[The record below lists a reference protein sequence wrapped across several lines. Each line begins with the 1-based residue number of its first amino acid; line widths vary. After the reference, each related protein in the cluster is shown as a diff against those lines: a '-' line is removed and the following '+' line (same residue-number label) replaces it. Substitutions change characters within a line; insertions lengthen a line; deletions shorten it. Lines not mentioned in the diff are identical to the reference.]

1 MSVKSFKFVSPGV
14 FINEI
19 DNSFIPKS
27 ADTIGPVVIGRSTR
41 GLAMTPVRV
50 ESYSQF
56 VEMFGD
62 TVPGNG
68 GGDISRYGN
77 HQSPMYGT
85 YASKAFLNANVAP
98 LTYIRLLGTQNTNAT
113 SGYAGWKTAD
123 EPMSGAVAKRKNA
136 NEQGGAYGLWLFPS
150 SSNDALAGQAGTG
163 SLAAVFYVEQSA
175 SVMLSGTMYYGTTVA
190 QQKGEGVGKLI
201 ANDFSTYD
209 WTLTVSSS
217 RYGIEKNSISFDD
230 SKENFIRK
238 VLNTNPQLT
247 TTAGA
252 FYPTTSARNYWLG
265 ETFEQ
270 TLRSAPVGKAT
281 TAASVVIEFT
291 NAPTATR
298 AITFVAADGSTATFT
313 CTASTTSATQ
323 FGRDGSKNGA
333 DNLKTAIEASTLAAK
348 LTVSA
353 VTEPSTGVFRIT
365 VSQVTAGV
373 AGNTTITSNLDNVT
387 VGDAA
392 AASDG
397 VFSGGAAADTLVGG
411 GVNLVGSN
419 AFGVILPI
427 ASGSSRNQ
435 GPANLQQQSSREAV
449 AGWFIGQDLGAAST
463 FQPEAAQKL
472 FRLKGRGHGE
482 WLSQNLKVSIEK
494 IRQSNSSAT
503 DYGTFSVVLRML
515 TDTDNKVQVVER
527 FDNLTLDP
535 TSPNF
540 IARKIG
546 DKYVEWDTT
555 NRMLKTY
562 GEYDNQ
568 SKFVYVSMDSTVEAG
583 GTDPLLLPFGY
594 YAPPKFKDLHGAGP
608 QSANGVMSSDKTSY
622 IQGNNGLFSGS
633 VLSSRAGTNAL
644 TGSLRNGVSGFD
656 GTAATNPPEV
666 YGTLKFP
673 TVRLRHSASD
683 GGLADPTNAY
693 FGMASTREPTATR
706 PDQSIRDFHR
716 LLYSGFPDDPTNSNI
731 NGVDS
736 FAYVFTMDDVAEHSS
751 DGGYFYAS
759 GSRKDGYSV
768 SGKSGQTYK
777 TLLQAGYDRF
787 TAPFWG
793 GFDGFDI
800 HYPDPLYNAGIGS
813 SATELNNY
821 QYNTYRQAIDTVAD
835 PESLDMN
842 MLVAPGLTV
851 DALTT
856 HMIDVCEER
865 ADAMALIDLANVY
878 IPAHEA
884 YNSSKKD
891 RIGTTPNN
899 AATALKDRRIDS
911 SYGCTFYPW
920 VQTRDQR
927 SGQLLWIPPSVAMMG
942 VLASSQAKSDVW
954 FAPAGFNR
962 GGLSD
967 GAAGIPVTGI
977 TERLTSK
984 DRDTLYE
991 SRINPIASF
1000 PSSGIVV
1007 FGQKTLQERQSA
1019 LDRINVRRLVIYMK
1033 KQISILATQV
1043 LFEQN
1048 VQATWNR
1055 FKSLIEPFLANVKVQ
1070 FGITDY
1076 RLILDESTTTP
1087 DLIDQNILYAKIM
1100 IKPAR
1105 AIEYIAIDF
1114 VIAST
1119 GASFDD

>member
-27 ADTIGPVVIGRSTR
+27 ADAIGPVVIGRSTR
-41 GLAMTPVRV
+41 GLAMTPVKV

-56 VEMFGD
+56 VEMFGE

-77 HQSPMYGT
+77 KQSPMYST
-85 YASKAFLNANVAP
+85 YAAKAFLNANVAP
-98 LTYIRLLGTQNTNAT
+98 LTFIRLLGQQNTAAT
-113 SGYAGWKTAD
+113 SGYAGWKTGD
-123 EPMSGAVAKRKNA
+123 EPMSGAADKRKNA
-136 NEQGGAYGLWLFPS
+136 NEQGGAYGLWIFPS

-163 SLAAVFYVEQSA
+163 SLAAVFYVENSG

-201 ANDFSTYD
+201 ANDSSTYD
-209 WTLTVSSS
+209 WTITVSSS
-217 RYGIEKNSISFDD
+217 LYGIEKNSVSFDD

-238 VLNTNPQLT
+238 TLNTNPQLT
-247 TTAGA
+247 TDAGA
-252 FYPTTSARNYWLG
+252 FYPSTSARNYWLG

-270 TLRSAPVGKAT
+270 TLRSAPVSKST
-281 TAASVVIEFT
+281 TAASVVISFT
-291 NAPTATR
+291 NAPTAAK
-298 AITFVAADGSTATFT
+298 AITILATNGTSATLTCASAAEET
-313 CTASTTSATQ
+313 ATQ
-323 FGRDGSKNGA
+323 FGRLGSYNGA
-333 DNLKTAIEASTLAAK
+333 DHFKAAIELSTIKDLV
-348 LTVSA
+348 TVSA
-353 VTEPSTGVFRIT
+353 VTEPSTGVFNVTIT
-365 VSQVTAGV
+365 QDTAGV

-387 VGDAA
+387 VGAAA

-397 VFSGGAAADTLVGG
+397 VFTGGAAADTFVGG
-411 GVNLVGSN
+411 GANLVGAK

-449 AGWFIGQDLGAAST
+449 AGWFVGQDLGAAST
-463 FQPEAAQKL
+463 YTPDSAQKL
-472 FRLKGRGHGE
+472 FRLKGRGHGQ
-482 WLSQNLKVSIEK
+482 WLSENLKVSIEK
-494 IRQSNSSAT
+494 IRQSNTTTT
-503 DYGTFSVVLRML
+503 DYGTFSLVLRML
-515 TDTDNKVQVVER
+515 GDTDNKVQVVER
-527 FDNLTLDP
+527 YDNLTLDP

-540 IARKIG
+540 VARKIG
-546 DKYVEWDTT
+546 DKYVEWDST

-562 GEYDNQ
+562 GEYDNK
-568 SKFVYVSMDSTVEAG
+568 SKFIYVAMDSTVEAG

-594 YAPPKFKDLHGAGP
+594 YSPPKFKDLKGAGP
-608 QSANGVMSSDKTSY
+608 QSTIGVMSSDLTTY

-633 VLSSRAGTNAL
+633 VLSDRHGTNAL
-644 TGSLRNGVSGFD
+644 TGSLVL
-656 GTAATNPPEV
+656 ATDNPEV
-666 YGTLKFP
+666 YGTMAFP

-693 FGMASTREPTATR
+693 FGMASTREASATR
-706 PDQSIRDFHR
+706 PEQSLRDFHR
-716 LLYSGFPDDPTNSNI
+716 LMYSSFPDDPTNGASI
-731 NGVDS
+731 NGVDP
-736 FAYVFTMDDVAEHSS
+736 FGYIFTLDDVAEHSS

-759 GSRKDGYSV
+759 GSRNDEYSV
-768 SGKSGQTYK
+768 TGKSGQNYK
-777 TLLQAGYDRF
+777 TLLDAGYDRF

-793 GFDGFDI
+793 GFDGWDI
-800 HYPDPLYNAGIGS
+800 HYPDPLYNAGIGT
-813 SATELNNY
+813 SATELNSY
-821 QYNTYRQAIDTVAD
+821 TYNTYRQAIDSVAD

-842 MLVAPGLTV
+842 MLVSPGLTV

-856 HMIDVCEER
+856 HMIDVCENR

-878 IPAHEA
+878 IPASEA

-891 RIGTTPNN
+891 RIGTTPN
-899 AATALKDRRIDS
+899 AAAEALRDRRLDS

-920 VQTRDQR
+920 VQTRDQT

-984 DRDTLYE
+984 ERDTLYE

-1033 KQISILATQV
+1033 KQISILSTQV

-1076 RLILDESTTTP
+1076 KLILDESTTTP